1 MQGSGPHGSTSGV
14 LAVTSERS
22 VFRAGAWRTSD
33 VRWCCTQGGPTY
45 MLEMSKTNVK
55 LNAQNIKCSRV

>member
-1 MQGSGPHGSTSGV
+1 MQGSGPHRPTSGMF
-14 LAVTSERS
+14 AVTAERS
-22 VFRAGAWRTSD
+22 VFRAGAWRTSA
-33 VRWCCTQGGPTY
+33 VRRCCTQGSPSY